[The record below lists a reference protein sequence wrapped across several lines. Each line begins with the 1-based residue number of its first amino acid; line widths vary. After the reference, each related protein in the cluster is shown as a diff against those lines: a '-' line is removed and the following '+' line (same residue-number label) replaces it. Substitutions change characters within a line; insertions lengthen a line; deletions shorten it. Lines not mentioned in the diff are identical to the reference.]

1 MGKFRFTDSQRH
13 EFVESLSI
21 DSLNKLRTTLIR
33 MIATKKQAQRSMRK
47 ADPSF
52 EINAKANNIG
62 LDVSAL
68 FADASKYYR

>member
-1 MGKFRFTDSQRH
+1 MGKFRFTDSQRN

-33 MIATKKQAQRSMRK
+33 MIATKKQAQRSIRK

-52 EINAKANNIG
+52 EINAKAKNIG
-62 LDVSAL
+62 LDLSAL
-68 FADASKYYR
+68 FTEASKHYK